1 MHARQMHAS
10 VEKMYSFPQALKR
23 YVSFWKIH
31 ASVEKSYDF
40 MPNMCIEGKIKVGK
54 YILIYL

>member
-1 MHARQMHAS
+1 MHAS

-23 YVSFWKIH
+23 YVSFRKIH

-40 MPNMCIEGKIKVGK
+40 MPNMCIEGKIKAGK